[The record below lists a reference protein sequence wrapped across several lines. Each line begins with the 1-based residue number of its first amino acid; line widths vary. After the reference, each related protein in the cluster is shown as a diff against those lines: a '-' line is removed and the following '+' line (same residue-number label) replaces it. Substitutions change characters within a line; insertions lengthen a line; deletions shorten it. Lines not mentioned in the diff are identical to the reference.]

1 MFKYFLL
8 LLKILNYMLI
18 LCNPNPAYYTIL
30 PWQNTYSNKHVT
42 NAFSAK
48 DKVQNKKCLMHN
60 I

>member
-1 MFKYFLL
+1 
-8 LLKILNYMLI
+8 MLI
-18 LCNPNPAYYTIL
+18 LYNPNPAYYTIL